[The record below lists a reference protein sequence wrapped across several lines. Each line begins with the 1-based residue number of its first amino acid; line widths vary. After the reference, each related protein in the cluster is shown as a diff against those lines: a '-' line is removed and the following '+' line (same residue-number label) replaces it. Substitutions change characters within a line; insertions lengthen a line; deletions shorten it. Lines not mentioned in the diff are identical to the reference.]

1 MGNEISAEDGQH
13 YDRMKK
19 GNAGLRR
26 SNSLKETQAK
36 SNDNNL
42 QRDKAKGSTSVTR
55 SSTFTSASLKKP
67 VIFQKSDNSNKPSK
81 SNNMKTNNSFINI
94 VEKNNNNLAQ
104 TRESTMFEN
113 TIAEVND
120 EFIKTK
126 LKNGHKKD
134 NEFVVFTSPF
144 SFKKGVIKKK
154 KFESQQ
160 LNMSNATQKETVNQ
174 RKVSVETV
182 NEVAEILSED
192 KQPIVEEMFVETSN
206 ESSKSRRNSEEVL
219 KISGLNTT
227 KVDLTELKSSSEL
240 MITPVTPEPS
250 KVEVKE
256 EKKRAITRRKNK
268 YVRRS
273 QSMKSYHELLPKL
286 LSSDG
291 LDPLANFHEFAE
303 GESREEVIARE
314 IRKAKLGPRR
324 ISDTCLVKEHHV
336 NKSERYTQ
344 MLKELREKAL
354 SEIRPLSPYALDLFD
369 KKEKEKTEDRRF
381 KFEKNRD
388 YFDSWLKD
396 QNERISNLERAC
408 KEDNEFA
415 KLRQSFRERK
425 IKMPQTDLL
434 PQRPHSVKLPRRY
447 LKAENFYDISDTDDD
462 DDEPSSTTKLKKK
475 SLTDGCIKYFN
486 NSTQLTDFVD
496 DNAQTSET
504 SQEYLSRVRFENNTK
519 NVSVYDNEFFKDS
532 SSEKVLDQLNHKVEC
547 DESKSKKLRDKIN
560 GSTGTISTDRK
571 NSSNELILERNEI
584 LQSGN
589 SENKNNENEKPETK
603 QSTSPGSNSCENISK
618 TGKSVFDE
626 NNNHKAI
633 VEKHSSSISLYDRKT
648 NVSVKNIVSK
658 LNNIGST
665 KIKISSRQSYPNV
678 SIKSVSARNE
688 IFLRKDIKKFSQSAS
703 PILSHDNAIRN
714 IAIVKP
720 LQINQNQP
728 NNNNIVKPSK

>member
-1 MGNEISAEDGQH
+1 
-13 YDRMKK
+13 
-19 GNAGLRR
+19 
-26 SNSLKETQAK
+26 
-36 SNDNNL
+36 
-42 QRDKAKGSTSVTR
+42 
-55 SSTFTSASLKKP
+55 
-67 VIFQKSDNSNKPSK
+67 
-81 SNNMKTNNSFINI
+81 
-94 VEKNNNNLAQ
+94 
-104 TRESTMFEN
+104 
-113 TIAEVND
+113 
-120 EFIKTK
+120 
-126 LKNGHKKD
+126 
-134 NEFVVFTSPF
+134 
-144 SFKKGVIKKK
+144 
-154 KFESQQ
+154 
-160 LNMSNATQKETVNQ
+160 MSNATQKETVNQ

-532 SSEKVLDQLNHKVEC
+532 SSENVLDQLNHKVEC
-547 DESKSKKLRDKIN
+547 DESKSKKLRDKMN

>member
-1 MGNEISAEDGQH
+1 
-13 YDRMKK
+13 
-19 GNAGLRR
+19 
-26 SNSLKETQAK
+26 
-36 SNDNNL
+36 
-42 QRDKAKGSTSVTR
+42 
-55 SSTFTSASLKKP
+55 
-67 VIFQKSDNSNKPSK
+67 
-81 SNNMKTNNSFINI
+81 
-94 VEKNNNNLAQ
+94 
-104 TRESTMFEN
+104 
-113 TIAEVND
+113 
-120 EFIKTK
+120 
-126 LKNGHKKD
+126 
-134 NEFVVFTSPF
+134 
-144 SFKKGVIKKK
+144 
-154 KFESQQ
+154 
-160 LNMSNATQKETVNQ
+160 MSNATQKETVNQ

-227 KVDLTELKSSSEL
+227 KVDLTELKSSIEL

>member
-1 MGNEISAEDGQH
+1 
-13 YDRMKK
+13 
-19 GNAGLRR
+19 
-26 SNSLKETQAK
+26 
-36 SNDNNL
+36 
-42 QRDKAKGSTSVTR
+42 
-55 SSTFTSASLKKP
+55 
-67 VIFQKSDNSNKPSK
+67 
-81 SNNMKTNNSFINI
+81 
-94 VEKNNNNLAQ
+94 
-104 TRESTMFEN
+104 
-113 TIAEVND
+113 
-120 EFIKTK
+120 
-126 LKNGHKKD
+126 
-134 NEFVVFTSPF
+134 
-144 SFKKGVIKKK
+144 
-154 KFESQQ
+154 
-160 LNMSNATQKETVNQ
+160 MSNATQKETVNQ

-532 SSEKVLDQLNHKVEC
+532 SSENVLDQLNHKVEC

>member
-1 MGNEISAEDGQH
+1 
-13 YDRMKK
+13 
-19 GNAGLRR
+19 
-26 SNSLKETQAK
+26 
-36 SNDNNL
+36 
-42 QRDKAKGSTSVTR
+42 
-55 SSTFTSASLKKP
+55 
-67 VIFQKSDNSNKPSK
+67 
-81 SNNMKTNNSFINI
+81 
-94 VEKNNNNLAQ
+94 
-104 TRESTMFEN
+104 
-113 TIAEVND
+113 
-120 EFIKTK
+120 
-126 LKNGHKKD
+126 
-134 NEFVVFTSPF
+134 
-144 SFKKGVIKKK
+144 
-154 KFESQQ
+154 
-160 LNMSNATQKETVNQ
+160 MSNATQKETVNQ

-496 DNAQTSET
+496 DNAQTIET

-532 SSEKVLDQLNHKVEC
+532 SSENVLDQLNHKVEC

>member
-1 MGNEISAEDGQH
+1 MGNEVSAEDGQY

-19 GNAGLRR
+19 GNTALRR
-26 SNSLKETQAK
+26 SNSLKETQTK
-36 SNDNNL
+36 SNDNNS
-42 QRDKAKGSTSVTR
+42 QRDKAKGNTSVRR

-134 NEFVVFTSPF
+134 NEFVVFRSPF
-144 SFKKGVIKKK
+144 SFKKGVIRKN
-154 KFESQQ
+154 KFELQQ
-160 LNMSNATQKETVNQ
+160 LNMSNATQKETAIQ

-182 NEVAEILSED
+182 NEVVEFFSED
-192 KQPIVEEMFVETSN
+192 KQPIAEEMVVETST
-206 ESSKSRRNSEEVL
+206 ESSKSRKNSEEVL
-219 KISGLNTT
+219 KISSLNTT

-240 MITPVTPEPS
+240 MVTPVTPEPS

-286 LSSDG
+286 LSGDG

-354 SEIRPLSPYALDLFD
+354 TDIRPLSPYALDLFD
-369 KKEKEKTEDRRF
+369 KREKEKTEDRRF

-434 PQRPHSVKLPRRY
+434 PQRPHSVKLPRRH
-447 LKAENFYDISDTDDD
+447 LKVDNFYDTSDTDD

-486 NSTQLTDFVD
+486 NSTQLTNFVD

-504 SQEYLSRVRFENNTK
+504 SEEYLGRGIFENNTK
-519 NVSVYDNEFFKDS
+519 NVSVYDNELFKES
-532 SSEKVLDQLNHKVEC
+532 SSENLLTQLNHKVEC
-547 DESKSKKLRDKIN
+547 DESTSEKHRDTDKSN
-560 GSTGTISTDRK
+560 GSAIAISTERK
-571 NSSNELILERNEI
+571 NSSNKLILERNEI

-589 SENKNNENEKPETK
+589 NENKNNESEKPETK
-603 QSTSPGSNSCENISK
+603 QSMSPGSISCENISK
-618 TGKSVFDE
+618 TGKSVLDE
-626 NNNHKAI
+626 NNNHKSM

-703 PILSHDNAIRN
+703 PILSHNNTIRN
-714 IAIVKP
+714 FAIVKP
-720 LQINQNQP
+720 LQINQTQRS
-728 NNNNIVKPSK
+728 NNIVKPSE

>member
-1 MGNEISAEDGQH
+1 MGNEVSAEDGQY

-19 GNAGLRR
+19 GNTALRR
-26 SNSLKETQAK
+26 SNSLKETQTK
-36 SNDNNL
+36 SNDNNS
-42 QRDKAKGSTSVTR
+42 QRDKAKGNTSVRR
-55 SSTFTSASLKKP
+55 SSTFTSASFKKP

-134 NEFVVFTSPF
+134 NEFVVFRSPF
-144 SFKKGVIKKK
+144 SFKKGVIGKN
-154 KFESQQ
+154 KFELQQ
-160 LNMSNATQKETVNQ
+160 LNMSNATQKETAIQ

-182 NEVAEILSED
+182 NEVVEFFSED
-192 KQPIVEEMFVETSN
+192 KQPIAEEMVVETST
-206 ESSKSRRNSEEVL
+206 ESSKSRKNSEEVL
-219 KISGLNTT
+219 KISSLNTT

-240 MITPVTPEPS
+240 MVTPVTPEPS

-286 LSSDG
+286 LSGDG

-354 SEIRPLSPYALDLFD
+354 TDIRPLSPYALDLFD
-369 KKEKEKTEDRRF
+369 KREKEKTEDRRF

-434 PQRPHSVKLPRRY
+434 PQRPHSVKLPRRH
-447 LKAENFYDISDTDDD
+447 LKVDNFYDTSDTDD

-486 NSTQLTDFVD
+486 NSTQLTNFVD

-504 SQEYLSRVRFENNTK
+504 SEEYLGRGIFENNTK
-519 NVSVYDNEFFKDS
+519 NFSVYDNELFKES
-532 SSEKVLDQLNHKVEC
+532 SSENLLTQLNHKVEC
-547 DESKSKKLRDKIN
+547 DESTSEKHRDTDKSN
-560 GSTGTISTDRK
+560 GSAIAISTERK
-571 NSSNELILERNEI
+571 NSSNKLILERNEI

-589 SENKNNENEKPETK
+589 NENKNNESEKPETK
-603 QSTSPGSNSCENISK
+603 QSMSPGSISCENISK
-618 TGKSVFDE
+618 TGKSVLDE
-626 NNNHKAI
+626 NNNHKSM

-703 PILSHDNAIRN
+703 PILSHNNTIRN
-714 IAIVKP
+714 FAIVKP
-720 LQINQNQP
+720 LQINQTQRS
-728 NNNNIVKPSK
+728 NNIVKPSE

>member
-1 MGNEISAEDGQH
+1 MGNEVSAEDGQY

-19 GNAGLRR
+19 GNTALRR
-26 SNSLKETQAK
+26 SNSLKETQTK
-36 SNDNNL
+36 SNDNNS
-42 QRDKAKGSTSVTR
+42 QRDKAKGNTSVRR

-134 NEFVVFTSPF
+134 NEFVVFRSPF
-144 SFKKGVIKKK
+144 SFKKGVIRKN
-154 KFESQQ
+154 KFELQQ
-160 LNMSNATQKETVNQ
+160 LNMSNATQKETAIQ

-182 NEVAEILSED
+182 NEVVEFFSED
-192 KQPIVEEMFVETSN
+192 KQPIAEEMVVETST
-206 ESSKSRRNSEEVL
+206 ESSKSRKNSEEVL
-219 KISGLNTT
+219 KISSLNTT

-240 MITPVTPEPS
+240 MVTPVTPEPS

-286 LSSDG
+286 LSGDG

-354 SEIRPLSPYALDLFD
+354 TDIRPLSPYALDLFD
-369 KKEKEKTEDRRF
+369 KREKEKTEDRRF

-434 PQRPHSVKLPRRY
+434 PQRPHSVKLPRRH
-447 LKAENFYDISDTDDD
+447 LKVDNFYDTSDTDD

-486 NSTQLTDFVD
+486 NSTQLTNFVD

-504 SQEYLSRVRFENNTK
+504 SEEYLGRYIFENNTK
-519 NVSVYDNEFFKDS
+519 NVSVYDNELFKES
-532 SSEKVLDQLNHKVEC
+532 SSENLLTQLNHKVEC
-547 DESKSKKLRDKIN
+547 DESTSEKHRDTDKSN
-560 GSTGTISTDRK
+560 GSAIAISTERK
-571 NSSNELILERNEI
+571 NSSNKLILERNEI

-589 SENKNNENEKPETK
+589 NENKNNESEKPETK
-603 QSTSPGSNSCENISK
+603 QSMSPGSISCENISK
-618 TGKSVFDE
+618 TGKSVLDE
-626 NNNHKAI
+626 NNNHKSM

-703 PILSHDNAIRN
+703 PILSHNNTIRN
-714 IAIVKP
+714 FAIVKP
-720 LQINQNQP
+720 LQINQTQRS
-728 NNNNIVKPSK
+728 NNIVKPSE

>member
-1 MGNEISAEDGQH
+1 
-13 YDRMKK
+13 
-19 GNAGLRR
+19 
-26 SNSLKETQAK
+26 
-36 SNDNNL
+36 
-42 QRDKAKGSTSVTR
+42 
-55 SSTFTSASLKKP
+55 
-67 VIFQKSDNSNKPSK
+67 
-81 SNNMKTNNSFINI
+81 
-94 VEKNNNNLAQ
+94 
-104 TRESTMFEN
+104 
-113 TIAEVND
+113 
-120 EFIKTK
+120 
-126 LKNGHKKD
+126 
-134 NEFVVFTSPF
+134 
-144 SFKKGVIKKK
+144 
-154 KFESQQ
+154 
-160 LNMSNATQKETVNQ
+160 MSNATQKETVNQ

-475 SLTDGCIKYFN
+475 SLTDSCIKYFN

-532 SSEKVLDQLNHKVEC
+532 SSENVLDQLNHKVEC

>member
-1 MGNEISAEDGQH
+1 
-13 YDRMKK
+13 
-19 GNAGLRR
+19 
-26 SNSLKETQAK
+26 
-36 SNDNNL
+36 
-42 QRDKAKGSTSVTR
+42 
-55 SSTFTSASLKKP
+55 
-67 VIFQKSDNSNKPSK
+67 
-81 SNNMKTNNSFINI
+81 
-94 VEKNNNNLAQ
+94 
-104 TRESTMFEN
+104 
-113 TIAEVND
+113 
-120 EFIKTK
+120 
-126 LKNGHKKD
+126 
-134 NEFVVFTSPF
+134 
-144 SFKKGVIKKK
+144 
-154 KFESQQ
+154 
-160 LNMSNATQKETVNQ
+160 MSNATQKETVNQ

-206 ESSKSRRNSEEVL
+206 ESSKSRRNSEELL

-532 SSEKVLDQLNHKVEC
+532 SSENVLDQLNHKVEC

>member
-1 MGNEISAEDGQH
+1 
-13 YDRMKK
+13 
-19 GNAGLRR
+19 
-26 SNSLKETQAK
+26 
-36 SNDNNL
+36 
-42 QRDKAKGSTSVTR
+42 
-55 SSTFTSASLKKP
+55 
-67 VIFQKSDNSNKPSK
+67 
-81 SNNMKTNNSFINI
+81 
-94 VEKNNNNLAQ
+94 
-104 TRESTMFEN
+104 
-113 TIAEVND
+113 
-120 EFIKTK
+120 
-126 LKNGHKKD
+126 
-134 NEFVVFTSPF
+134 
-144 SFKKGVIKKK
+144 
-154 KFESQQ
+154 
-160 LNMSNATQKETVNQ
+160 
-174 RKVSVETV
+174 
-182 NEVAEILSED
+182 
-192 KQPIVEEMFVETSN
+192 
-206 ESSKSRRNSEEVL
+206 
-219 KISGLNTT
+219 
-227 KVDLTELKSSSEL
+227 
-240 MITPVTPEPS
+240 
-250 KVEVKE
+250 
-256 EKKRAITRRKNK
+256 
-268 YVRRS
+268 
-273 QSMKSYHELLPKL
+273 
-286 LSSDG
+286 
-291 LDPLANFHEFAE
+291 
-303 GESREEVIARE
+303 
-314 IRKAKLGPRR
+314 
-324 ISDTCLVKEHHV
+324 
-336 NKSERYTQ
+336 

-532 SSEKVLDQLNHKVEC
+532 SSENVLDQLNHKVEC

>member
-1 MGNEISAEDGQH
+1 MGNEISVEDGQY

-19 GNAGLRR
+19 GNTGLRR
-26 SNSLKETQAK
+26 SNSLKETQTK

-42 QRDKAKGSTSVTR
+42 QRDKAKGSTSVKR

-67 VIFQKSDNSNKPSK
+67 VIFQKSDNSNKLSK

-134 NEFVVFTSPF
+134 NEFAVFRSPF
-144 SFKKGVIKKK
+144 SFKKGVIRKN

-160 LNMSNATQKETVNQ
+160 LNMSSATQKETGIQ

-182 NEVAEILSED
+182 NEVAETSEVN
-192 KQPIVEEMFVETSN
+192 KQPIVEEMFVETST
-206 ESSKSRRNSEEVL
+206 ESSKSGKHSEEVL
-219 KISGLNTT
+219 KRSSLNTT

-240 MITPVTPEPS
+240 MVTPVTPEPS

-291 LDPLANFHEFAE
+291 LDPLTNFHEFAE

-354 SEIRPLSPYALDLFD
+354 SDIRPLSPYALDLFD
-369 KKEKEKTEDRRF
+369 KREKEKTEDRRF

-434 PQRPHSVKLPRRY
+434 PQRPHSVKLPRRN
-447 LKAENFYDISDTDDD
+447 LKTENFYDISDTDD

-475 SLTDGCIKYFN
+475 SLTDGCIKCFS
-486 NSTQLTDFVD
+486 NSAQLTNFFD

-504 SQEYLSRVRFENNTK
+504 SEEYSSQDRFEYNTK
-519 NVSVYDNEFFKDS
+519 NISAYNNELNES
-532 SSEKVLDQLNHKVEC
+532 PIENLSDQLNHKVEC
-547 DESKSKKLRDKIN
+547 DESTSEKHKDTDGIY
-560 GSTGTISTDRK
+560 GSTGVISTGRK
-571 NSSNELILERNEI
+571 NSSNKLILKKNEI

-603 QSTSPGSNSCENISK
+603 QLMSPGSISCESISK
-618 TGKSVFDE
+618 TTKSVLDE
-626 NNNHKAI
+626 NNNHKSI
-633 VEKHSSSISLYDRKT
+633 VEKNSSSISLYDRKT

-688 IFLRKDIKKFSQSAS
+688 IFLRKDIKKFSQSAC
-703 PILSHDNAIRN
+703 PILSHDNTIRN
-714 IAIVKP
+714 IAKVKP
-720 LQINQNQP
+720 LQINQSQP

>member
-1 MGNEISAEDGQH
+1 
-13 YDRMKK
+13 
-19 GNAGLRR
+19 
-26 SNSLKETQAK
+26 
-36 SNDNNL
+36 
-42 QRDKAKGSTSVTR
+42 
-55 SSTFTSASLKKP
+55 
-67 VIFQKSDNSNKPSK
+67 
-81 SNNMKTNNSFINI
+81 
-94 VEKNNNNLAQ
+94 
-104 TRESTMFEN
+104 
-113 TIAEVND
+113 
-120 EFIKTK
+120 
-126 LKNGHKKD
+126 
-134 NEFVVFTSPF
+134 
-144 SFKKGVIKKK
+144 
-154 KFESQQ
+154 
-160 LNMSNATQKETVNQ
+160 MSNATQKETVNQ

-532 SSEKVLDQLNHKVEC
+532 SSENVLDQLNHKVEC

-728 NNNNIVKPSK
+728 SNNNIVKPSK